1 MIKQSKLRKTIEA
14 SETAENE
21 KTHMSNSTKKKDRR
35 GIKYD
40 DATISKVVLAYNNG
54 RSVRALSEEYGIHTL
69 TIYKWLNGKV
79 RGRKNANAEANAAF
93 VEKVI
98 KDINNSEDT
107 AHSNSLAVDFGIG
120 LDESNNSTS
129 KVELNFCPCCGTNI
143 KAVRIAL
150 ETCQELAG

>member
-1 MIKQSKLRKTIEA
+1 MIAA
-14 SETAENE
+14 SEISEPEKQQMLTAT
-21 KTHMSNSTKKKDRR
+21 KTKDRR

-40 DATISKVVLAYNNG
+40 AATINKVVLAYHNG
-54 RSVRALSEEYGIHTL
+54 RSVRALSEEYGIHVL

-79 RGRKNANAEANAAF
+79 RSRKNANAEANAAF

-98 KDINNSEDT
+98 KDINNSKDP

-120 LDESNNSTS
+120 SDESNNSAS

-150 ETCQELAG
+150 ETCQEIAG